1 MSLKPAQILD
11 YIYKSRKIII
21 TMLKERGFNVES
33 YNSYSKDD
41 LNILVEQGNS
51 KIYSSSEN
59 GPLDILV
66 KKTNEEGK
74 EESLFVKYRMDKFK
88 KTKSLEQQILDIF
101 NSTLKKEETLIII
114 HLDNIEFKPTKKES
128 NVELFIDDLYTKYGY
143 FVQLY
148 GIKNLSF
155 DVRNHFT
162 IPQHKLITKKQQ
174 KELFIKY
181 NIKQDSNFPTIRR
194 EDPQAKFIGLKPGEI
209 CHILKPSL
217 TNIYIDY
224 YRICVN

>member
-1 MSLKPAQILD
+1 MSLKQAQILN
-11 YIYKSRKIII
+11 YIYKSREIII
-21 TMLKERGFNVES
+21 TMLKERDFNVES

-41 LNILVEQGNS
+41 LNILVEQGNT

-66 KKTNEEGK
+66 KKTNEEGN
-74 EESLFVKYRMDKFK
+74 EESLFIKYKMDKFK
-88 KTKSLEQQILDIF
+88 KTKSLEQQILDIY
-101 NSTLKKEETLIII
+101 NTTLKKEETLIII

-128 NVELFIDDLYTKYGY
+128 NVELFIDELNSKYGY

-148 GIKNLSF
+148 GIKNLLF

-174 KELFIKY
+174 QELVIKY

-217 TNIYIDY
+217 TNIYSDY

>member
-11 YIYKSRKIII
+11 YIYKSRGIII

-41 LNILVEQGNS
+41 LNTLVEQGNS
-51 KIYSSSEN
+51 KIYTSGEN

-66 KKTNEEGK
+66 KKINEEGK
-74 EESLFVKYRMDKFK
+74 EETLFVKYRLDKFK
-88 KTKSLEQQILDIF
+88 KTKSLEQQIIDIF

-128 NVELFIDDLYTKYGY
+128 NVELFIDDLYAKYGY

-148 GIKNLSF
+148 GIKNLLF

-217 TNIYIDY
+217 TNIYCDY